1 VKNLYHPV
9 RIAGFTVPGN
19 FFLAPVAGFSD
30 RAFRSICIRYGA
42 DFTYTEMVSAEA
54 LARDSG
60 KTLELM
66 EPAENEHIFS
76 IQLFASNPESA
87 AKAVRHVVRF
97 NPAVIDL
104 NCGCPVPKV
113 IKTGAGA
120 ALMRNPGLIGRIVSA
135 IVGETDIPVTVKIRS
150 GWDASELTYLEAA
163 GKAVSA
169 GAAAV
174 GFHPRTRSQGYGG
187 RADWSL
193 IGGLKRAIP
202 VPVIG
207 SGDLFRAQDALE
219 VLERTGCDA
228 VMFAR
233 GAIGNPFIFREARAL
248 ATGTEHPEPAGIG
261 EKIAAALDHLTLA
274 VENLGEPLACREMRK
289 HICAY
294 TKGIEGG
301 SELRNRVIHAVTLEE
316 YRSIFNEYLGRRG
329 ETRGLAG

>member
-1 VKNLYHPV
+1 M
-9 RIAGFTVPGN
+9 AGFTVPGN
-19 FFLAPVAGFSD
+19 LFLAPVAGFSD

-60 KTLELM
+60 RTLELM
-66 EPAENEHIFS
+66 EPAKNERIFS
-76 IQLFASNPESA
+76 IQLFAAKPESA
-87 AKAVRHVVRF
+87 ALAVRHVVRF
-97 NPAVIDL
+97 RPAVIDL

-120 ALMRNPGLIGRIVSA
+120 ALMRDPGLIGRIVKAVTS
-135 IVGETDIPVTVKIRS
+135 ETDIPVTVKIRS
-150 GWDASELTYLEAA
+150 GWDASELTYLDAA
-163 GKAVSA
+163 GEAVSA

-193 IGGLKRAIP
+193 IGELKRAVR

-207 SGDLFRAQDALE
+207 SGDLFHAQDALE
-219 VLERTGCDA
+219 MLERTGCDA

-248 ATGTEHPEPAGIG
+248 VSGAEPPASAGAE
-261 EKIAAALDHLTLA
+261 EKIAAALDHLVLA
-274 VENLGEPLACREMRK
+274 IESLGEPLACREMRK
-289 HICAY
+289 HVCAY

-301 SELRNRVIHAVTLEE
+301 AELRNRVIHAVTLEE
-316 YRSIFNEYLGRRG
+316 YRMVFEDHLRRH
-329 ETRGLAG
+329 EANLDRPS